1 MGVVHCHMC
10 EYIEFCGGQ
19 LAGAHSNVHVLASLL
34 ATTTTTVPCV
44 HVLASL
50 LAAMHEFM
58 CLPAAGNHSVCV
70 LINIECPTFVLHKG
84 SREAAIL

>member
-1 MGVVHCHMC
+1 MC

-19 LAGAHSNVHVLASLL
+19 LAGAYSHVHVLASLL

-58 CLPAAGNHSVCV
+58 CLPFG
-70 LINIECPTFVLHKG
+70 
-84 SREAAIL
+84 